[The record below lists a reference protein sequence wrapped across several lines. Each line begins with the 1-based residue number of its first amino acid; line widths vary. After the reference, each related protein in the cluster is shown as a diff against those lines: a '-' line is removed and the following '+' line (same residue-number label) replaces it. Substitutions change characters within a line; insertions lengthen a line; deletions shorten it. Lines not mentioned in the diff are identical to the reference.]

1 MSNSLNSIA
10 LNQYAARFSTTVLNE
25 VYRSQ
30 DIVTG
35 SEILKLSPVRQV
47 NLGILNR
54 LFEQWKSNAES
65 FRSPYFDFENEEVK
79 QALEAFMNTA
89 SRYIAVK
96 RADLEPMLLDSVKDA
111 LKLLFSPELYLEG
124 KIRETPDSEF
134 TQVKAEQLVKYTQI
148 HRKMGEALFQKLI
161 DSGSDSAYQTQAISW
176 VYELK
181 NDPELLDDKEPYLAQ
196 FEEIFPVNLSEL
208 IISDEQKSVPA
219 VPKSG
224 ETKSFFDSAFGE
236 TEKVKATAPVI
247 EVPRLEPG
255 VAVLSE
261 IVAKKNSPEKESL
274 NSSFKVEVP
283 KVSDDKSYGSIP
295 VRVESIAA
303 SIPLGQRFMFVNQL
317 FSKNSEHFEKA
328 IYELDTVKSYEDAQN
343 LIWHRYAS
351 KYAWDVNGEAV
362 TALLNIVKRKF
373 N

>member
-10 LNQYAARFSTTVLNE
+10 LNQYATRFTTTVLNE

-35 SEILKLSPVRQV
+35 SEILKLTPVRQV

-65 FRSPYFDFENEEVK
+65 FRSAYFDFENDEVK
-79 QALEAFMNTA
+79 QALDAFMNTA

-96 RADLEPMLLDSVKDA
+96 RADLEPLLLDSVKEA
-111 LKLLFSPELYLEG
+111 ITLLFTPEVYLES
-124 KIRETPDSEF
+124 KIRGNSDSEF

-148 HRKMGEALFQKLI
+148 HRQLGEALFQKLV

-181 NDPELLDDKEPYLAQ
+181 NQADLLDDKDPYLTQ
-196 FEEIFPVNLSEL
+196 FESVFPVNLSEL
-208 IISDEQKSVPA
+208 LIQDEKPQVPST
-219 VPKSG
+219 PKTV
-224 ETKSFFDSAFGE
+224 EAKSFFDSAFGDSE
-236 TEKVKATAPVI
+236 PVRA
-247 EVPRLEPG
+247 ERVAVNTPKLEPG

-261 IVAKKNSPEKESL
+261 IVSKSNPEKESL

-283 KVSDDKSYGSIP
+283 KTSDDKAYGTIP

-328 IYELDTVKSYEDAQN
+328 VYELDMVKSYEEAQN

-351 KYAWDVNGEAV
+351 KYAWDVNGDAV
-362 TALLNIVKRKF
+362 NALLNIVKRKF

>member
-25 VYRSQ
+25 IYRSQ

-35 SEILKLSPVRQV
+35 AEILKLTPVRQV

-65 FRSPYFDFENEEVK
+65 FRSVYFDFENEEVK
-79 QALEAFMNTA
+79 QALDAFMNTA
-89 SRYIAVK
+89 SRYISVK
-96 RADLEPMLLDSVKDA
+96 RSDLEPLLLDSVKDA
-111 LKLLFSPELYLEG
+111 LKLLFTPELYLEA
-124 KIRETPDSEF
+124 KIRGNSDAEF
-134 TQVKAEQLVKYTQI
+134 TQSKAEQLVKYTQI
-148 HRKMGEALFQKLI
+148 HRQMGEALFQKLV

-181 NDPELLDDKEPYLAQ
+181 NQADLLDDKEPYLAQ
-196 FEEIFPVNLSEL
+196 FGEVFPVNLSEL
-208 IISDEQKSVPA
+208 LIIDDQKSGLSA
-219 VPKSG
+219 PKAT
-224 ETKSFFDSAFGE
+224 EAKSFFDSAFGDLE
-236 TEKVKATAPVI
+236 TVKVEETVTAPSKV
-247 EVPRLEPG
+247 EPS

-261 IVAKKNSPEKESL
+261 IVAKKNPSEKDSL
-274 NSSFKVEVP
+274 NSSFKVDIP
-283 KVSDDKSYGSIP
+283 KPAEDKSYGSIP

-317 FSKNSEHFEKA
+317 FSRNSEHFEKA
-328 IYELDTVKSYEDAQN
+328 IYELDMVKSFEEAQN

-351 KYAWDVNGEAV
+351 KYAWDVNGDAV
-362 TALLNIVKRKF
+362 TTLLNIVKRKF